1 MSKQMRDIFIV
12 GFALFS
18 MFFGAGNLIFPP
30 FLGMESGKDWL
41 IPLIGFVVADAGIA
55 MLVIIATARC
65 KGSMDDVLRRAG
77 KGLARVMSV
86 AALACLALLVI
97 PRTCATT
104 YEMGIMPI
112 FGDHGPVAKA
122 VFSII
127 FFGLTL
133 AFTIRSSKV
142 IDIIGKYLTP
152 ALLLVLFV
160 LIVKGIISPA
170 GPMSPEHMIDKNLF
184 GEGISQG
191 YQTMDALGAASMAT
205 IMLMSII
212 AKGYTSDKDQIGMTI
227 KAGFVACVFL
237 AVVYGGLTYL
247 GATVSTLYDTSIPQ
261 ASLLVEITSI
271 LLYGQVGKVILGV
284 IVALA
289 CLTTST
295 GLTAS
300 ISTYFEGISKA
311 SYKQLVIGICVASML
326 ISNLGVDSIIAIS
339 VPILQTIYPV
349 LLAIVVM
356 ELAGKHIK
364 NDNAFKGA
372 AYVTLV
378 ISLLSAINGMTGA
391 VPFIQSLPLAGLG
404 FNWVIPAILGGIV
417 GNFIKSNKQVA

>member
-18 MFFGAGNLIFPP
+18 MFFGAGNLMFPP

-55 MLVIIATARC
+55 MLVIIATARW

>member
-1 MSKQMRDIFIV
+1 MRDIFIV

-18 MFFGAGNLIFPP
+18 MFFGAGNLMFPP

-55 MLVIIATARC
+55 MLVIIATARW

>member
-1 MSKQMRDIFIV
+1 
-12 GFALFS
+12 
-18 MFFGAGNLIFPP
+18 
-30 FLGMESGKDWL
+30 
-41 IPLIGFVVADAGIA
+41 
-55 MLVIIATARC
+55 
-65 KGSMDDVLRRAG
+65 
-77 KGLARVMSV
+77 
-86 AALACLALLVI
+86 
-97 PRTCATT
+97 
-104 YEMGIMPI
+104 
-112 FGDHGPVAKA
+112 
-122 VFSII
+122 
-127 FFGLTL
+127 TL

>member
-1 MSKQMRDIFIV
+1 
-12 GFALFS
+12 
-18 MFFGAGNLIFPP
+18 
-30 FLGMESGKDWL
+30 
-41 IPLIGFVVADAGIA
+41 
-55 MLVIIATARC
+55 
-65 KGSMDDVLRRAG
+65 
-77 KGLARVMSV
+77 
-86 AALACLALLVI
+86 
-97 PRTCATT
+97 
-104 YEMGIMPI
+104 
-112 FGDHGPVAKA
+112 
-122 VFSII
+122 
-127 FFGLTL
+127 
-133 AFTIRSSKV
+133 
-142 IDIIGKYLTP
+142 
-152 ALLLVLFV
+152 
-160 LIVKGIISPA
+160 
-170 GPMSPEHMIDKNLF
+170 
-184 GEGISQG
+184 
-191 YQTMDALGAASMAT
+191 
-205 IMLMSII
+205 
-212 AKGYTSDKDQIGMTI
+212 
-227 KAGFVACVFL
+227 
-237 AVVYGGLTYL
+237 
-247 GATVSTLYDTSIPQ
+247 
-261 ASLLVEITSI
+261 
-271 LLYGQVGKVILGV
+271 LYGQVGKVILGV

>member
-1 MSKQMRDIFIV
+1 
-12 GFALFS
+12 
-18 MFFGAGNLIFPP
+18 
-30 FLGMESGKDWL
+30 
-41 IPLIGFVVADAGIA
+41 
-55 MLVIIATARC
+55 
-65 KGSMDDVLRRAG
+65 MDDVLRRAG

-122 VFSII
+122 IFSII